1 MKSCIFWWH
10 NLFIDTETLLFIR
23 IFYQVISSVVLPIKQ
38 SESGFGHSK
47 LSPRIS
53 YFFSE
58 KFVISRGYETKNIMS
73 DIIKL
78 SEQSSSEHEAQLFYL
93 VICSTILQTK
103 VFQYVNTSWKIGF
116 QLDSFHHCLLIFCKP
131 EVITHVVC
139 KKRKQTVSSPL

>member
-1 MKSCIFWWH
+1 MPLKSYIFWWH

-23 IFYQVISSVVLPIKQ
+23 IFYQVISSVMLPIKQ

-78 SEQSSSEHEAQLFYL
+78 SEIIQILGQCFKDTFLASCVTMVGANVECNGNKAERNQLIVAHACTSSNGPWQRQLWPLSLSQS
-93 VICSTILQTK
+93 
-103 VFQYVNTSWKIGF
+103 
-116 QLDSFHHCLLIFCKP
+116 
-131 EVITHVVC
+131 
-139 KKRKQTVSSPL
+139 